1 MAKSAS
7 WSSSGPLGCKLH
19 YTWKEEDSGY
29 SFSRHAHLNVIC
41 ILSFVNLLK
50 SRGVWERSCLTVHET
65 WEWNC
70 SKATISQRRV
80 RSTQLSNTGTCKLPP
95 SGMENVTNKNIN
107 FDWAFDGAWNYC
119 RRVQLLIMTYPHPHC
134 HLEATSCARSNG
146 VYWSQTR
153 QQGQHLIHRNIPL
166 ITINNWK

>member
-1 MAKSAS
+1 MPPGHLLVPLAVNCITLEKKKIAVTVFQDMRIWMWSAF
-7 WSSSGPLGCKLH
+7 CH
-19 YTWKEEDSGY
+19 
-29 SFSRHAHLNVIC
+29 SF
-41 ILSFVNLLK
+41 NLFK
-50 SRGVWERSCLTVHET
+50 SRGIWERSCLTVHET

-95 SGMENVTNKNIN
+95 SRMENVTNKNIN